1 MLKLYEL
8 QVKNDYGY
16 IWKTIYTDSNL
27 ENVYKQFERLEKY
40 AENFTRAFRIY
51 ELIDD
56 EIITEF

>member
-27 ENVYKQFERLEKY
+27 ENVYRQFERLEKY
-40 AENFTRAFRIY
+40 TENLNRDFRIY

>member
-27 ENVYKQFERLEKY
+27 ENVYQQFERLEKY
-40 AENFTRAFRIY
+40 AENFNRDFRIY

-56 EIITEF
+56 EIIIEF